1 MSDIQ
6 KYLLDFDKNKKEA
19 TATAQASAT
28 RMYEAF
34 WRGTGDVGGHG
45 MLIVDRTQ
53 EWRIEA
59 D

>member
-1 MSDIQ
+1 MRMSDIQ

-34 WRGTGDVGGHG
+34 WRGTGDVGD
-45 MLIVDRTQ
+45 MVC
-53 EWRIEA
+53 
-59 D
+59 